1 MPSNPANDNKILIR
15 VALYSLLVN
24 TSLVIVKFTLSFTTG
39 SLSLAADAVHSF
51 IDIVASVAL
60 ILGLTFSQR
69 KSSSFP
75 YGMYKVEN
83 VVAVIIALLL
93 FGTAFE
99 IVHQALFFKSEI
111 QAFSGWVVV
120 MVAALIL
127 VPYLFGRYEIHIGMK
142 FNSPGLIADGK
153 NFKSDVLASTVVF
166 LGILGQY
173 LQFPVD
179 RIAAIVV
186 AVFIVKAGWEILV
199 NGMRVLLDASI
210 DNPTLEVIRST
221 ILADPAVL
229 EIKSIMGRNSG
240 RYVFVE
246 SDIIVRSP
254 DYERAHQVSERI
266 ERAIKKVVPNVDHTV
281 LHYEPPRTSRMRY
294 LVALSSH
301 DGTISDHFGEAPYF
315 GIVDFD
321 TVTTTVERTEVIPN
335 PHLQV
340 DKGKGIHVANF
351 LITFK
356 PDVIVTRENLTGKG
370 PGYVFA
376 DAGIDSI
383 QTDAATL
390 SSFIHQSVLRTEP
403 Q

>member
-1 MPSNPANDNKILIR
+1 
-15 VALYSLLVN
+15 
-24 TSLVIVKFTLSFTTG
+24 
-39 SLSLAADAVHSF
+39 
-51 IDIVASVAL
+51 
-60 ILGLTFSQR
+60 
-69 KSSSFP
+69 
-75 YGMYKVEN
+75 
-83 VVAVIIALLL
+83 
-93 FGTAFE
+93 
-99 IVHQALFFKSEI
+99 
-111 QAFSGWVVV
+111 
-120 MVAALIL
+120 
-127 VPYLFGRYEIHIGMK
+127 
-142 FNSPGLIADGK
+142 
-153 NFKSDVLASTVVF
+153 
-166 LGILGQY
+166 
-173 LQFPVD
+173 
-179 RIAAIVV
+179 
-186 AVFIVKAGWEILV
+186 
-199 NGMRVLLDASI
+199 MRVLLDASI